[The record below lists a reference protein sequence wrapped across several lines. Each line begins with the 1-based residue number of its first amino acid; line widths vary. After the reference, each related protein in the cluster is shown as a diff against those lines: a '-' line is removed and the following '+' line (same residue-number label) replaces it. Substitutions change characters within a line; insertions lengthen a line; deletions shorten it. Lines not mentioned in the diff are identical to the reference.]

1 MKRLIQLFAL
11 LLLVQ
16 VAAAQDAVQDDV
28 PAEAAAQLA
37 VAETYKNRN
46 LLEQSQQE
54 YSELLKKYPNS
65 FSIGYD
71 YGRLL
76 AQMKEYQESAKIL
89 GATLKNGSSSG
100 QLLDPSLY
108 NTIGYVHLQM
118 GEFDQALE
126 YFKMATA
133 PEIYRRLNEESRM
146 KLHNNKGIALMSA
159 DRYEEA
165 LDEFAKARELGSQIA
180 VKNIDKVNSRIET
193 QEKQNPD
200 LPGIFA
206 VVIHSTK
213 SIKQLDTLAS
223 TLTEKIQKTAP
234 KEKQQELNNP
244 VIYVMNNGMYVI
256 TLASNSSYAKARA
269 LLTVVKK
276 VIPDAFV
283 SSTTNWE
290 LYHISGAQVPT
301 QEAPGE

>member
-1 MKRLIQLFAL
+1 
-11 LLLVQ
+11 
-16 VAAAQDAVQDDV
+16 
-28 PAEAAAQLA
+28 
-37 VAETYKNRN
+37 
-46 LLEQSQQE
+46 
-54 YSELLKKYPNS
+54 
-65 FSIGYD
+65 
-71 YGRLL
+71 
-76 AQMKEYQESAKIL
+76 MKEYQESAKIL
-89 GATLKNGSSSG
+89 EAALKLGSDSSG

-108 NTIGYVHLQM
+108 NTLGYVHLRM

-133 PEIYRRLNEESRM
+133 PEIYKRLSESTRM
-146 KLHNNKGIALMSA
+146 KIHNNTGFALMLI

-165 LDEFAKARELGSQIA
+165 LDEFAKARDMGSQIA
-180 VKNIDKVNSRIET
+180 VKNIDKVNSLIET

-223 TLTEKIQKTAP
+223 TLTEKIQKAAP
-234 KEKQQELNNP
+234 KAKQQELNNP

-269 LLTVVKK
+269 LLAVVKK

-290 LYHISGAQVPT
+290 LYQIAGAQVPT
-301 QEAPGE
+301 QEAPGK